1 MKRNKNKALFIA
13 ILSMCLMV
21 MSLFAIYTGK
31 SQNELIGGIVAF
43 ILCGMLGIVAILDY
57 DYLSKKQEL

>member
-21 MSLFAIYTGK
+21 MSLFGIYTGK

-43 ILCGMLGIVAILDY
+43 IL
-57 DYLSKKQEL
+57 